1 MKNTNLSGPLT
12 IPMTNDYLFRA
23 LLQQNNKVLKGLIS
37 SLLHLRLEEIVSV
50 EITNPIELGK
60 SIDAKTFFLDIKVL
74 LNCNTIINLEMQVI
88 NEHNWPERSLSYL
101 CRSFDDLNKGDGYLE
116 VKPVIQISLLDFTL
130 FPDNPEFYATYQLLN
145 VKNYIKYSD
154 KLCLHVLDL
163 NRTDLAT
170 EEDKQ
175 YQIDY
180 WAALF
185 KTTTWE
191 ELRMLAKKNDAIAE
205 AIETVYKLSEDEMIR
220 LQCEA
225 REDYYRCQRDIQLQ
239 MEWAREDYERRQRDT
254 QILLERAERG
264 KQEALIQIQEAQ
276 QQLQEVQLQAQEAQQ
291 QVQEAQLQAQEAQQQ
306 VREAHQQAQEA
317 QQQVRE
323 AHQQAQ
329 EAHQQ
334 VQEAQLQAQEA
345 NLQLH
350 NLMTAN
356 KELTIANQKKTAQIE
371 LLTAELEKLR
381 AEQTG

>member
-1 MKNTNLSGPLT
+1 MKHTNLSGPLT

-37 SLLHLRLEEIVSV
+37 SLLHLQLEEIVSV

-60 SIDAKTFFLDIKVL
+60 SIDSKTFFLDIKVL
-74 LNCNTIINLEMQVI
+74 LNSNTIINLEMQVI

-116 VKPVIQISLLDFTL
+116 VTPVIQISLLDFTL

-163 NRTDLAT
+163 NRTDIAT

-175 YQIDY
+175 YHIDY

-191 ELRMLAKKNDAIAE
+191 ELRMLAKKNDAIAD
-205 AIETVYKLSEDEMIR
+205 AIETVYMLSEDEMIR

-306 VREAHQQAQEA
+306 IQEA
-317 QQQVRE
+317 QL
-323 AHQQAQ
+323 QAK

-334 VQEAQLQAQEA
+334 VQEALLQAQEAQLQAQEA

-350 NLMTAN
+350 TLMTAN
-356 KELTIANQKKTAQIE
+356 EELSIANQKQTAQIE